1 MAFRGYFVRM
11 IKGNTDWIFPMK
23 YIKTGT
29 TEFSPYKVMDLDPW
43 YDSTGLLHRNVVSHT
58 SATIK
63 FSTPPMPIDEKETLF
78 AKIRSMY
85 TDTKARDC
93 RVEYYNDETGGY
105 DIADC
110 YMVEPKFKP
119 LERNGITG
127 KILYD
132 SVDIEFIKY

>member
-1 MAFRGYFVRM
+1 
-11 IKGNTDWIFPMK
+11 
-23 YIKTGT
+23 
-29 TEFSPYKVMDLDPW
+29 
-43 YDSTGLLHRNVVSHT
+43 
-58 SATIK
+58 
-63 FSTPPMPIDEKETLF
+63 
-78 AKIRSMY
+78 MY